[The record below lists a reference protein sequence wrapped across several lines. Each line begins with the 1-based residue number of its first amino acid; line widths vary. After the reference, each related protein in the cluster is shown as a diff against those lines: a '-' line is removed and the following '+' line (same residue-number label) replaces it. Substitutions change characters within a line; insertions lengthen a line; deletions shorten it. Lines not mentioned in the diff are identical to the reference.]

1 MINKSDSSFAVVRFV
16 NHSYDYR
23 LSWTP
28 FIPINVT
35 YPLQYMNLG
44 YYFDRFTNIFIFLR
58 LSEAVRYFLSSGHK
72 VQPRRVSSLIL
83 AWIGERV
90 LVGLYFHDNI
100 GVSKTEINRAIF
112 NWLSK
117 VIQRALV
124 LLYSVIGPENS
135 RHLSTSQKKKTIVLT
150 IVSILKQS
158 FLDHSRFKA
167 LQAVSSL

>member
-44 YYFDRFTNIFIFLR
+44 YYFDRFTDIFIFLR

-124 LLYSVIGPENS
+124 LLYLWLVQKTRAI
-135 RHLSTSQKKKTIVLT
+135 SQPVRKKNNRFNNRFNLKTIVPW
-150 IVSILKQS
+150 S
-158 FLDHSRFKA
+158 FAF
-167 LQAVSSL
+167 

>member
-1 MINKSDSSFAVVRFV
+1 MINKSDSSFPVVRFV

-44 YYFDRFTNIFIFLR
+44 YYFDRFTDIFIFLR

-124 LLYSVIGPENS
+124 LLYLWLVQKTRAI
-135 RHLSTSQKKKTIVLT
+135 SQPVRKKNNRFNNRFNLKTIVPW
-150 IVSILKQS
+150 S
-158 FLDHSRFKA
+158 FAF
-167 LQAVSSL
+167 